1 MTMDAKTLDIVLGEK
16 YWSGKL
22 SIKEVTRTFQAHGWT
37 NFVDTD
43 YAKRKMLE
51 YSNQHPD
58 KIAVLLK
65 AGEELEPKCV
75 HPKNGEK
82 FTLEELQTFV
92 DGYIQILYINNGW
105 LMVVNEEGKLQ
116 GLPINDTATWLY
128 NQNLVFGFDYICG
141 DVLICHPQLI
151 D

>member
-1 MTMDAKTLDIVLGEK
+1 MDTKTLDIVLGEK
-16 YWSGKL
+16 YWSGEL
-22 SIKEVTRTFQAHGWT
+22 SIKEVARSFHAHGWT

-51 YSNQHPD
+51 YFNQHPD
-58 KIAVLLK
+58 EIAVLLK
-65 AGEELEPKCV
+65 TGEELEPKCV

-92 DGYIQILYINNGW
+92 GGYIQILYINNGW
-105 LMVVNEEGKLQ
+105 LMVVNEEGKLH
-116 GLPINDTATWLY
+116 GLPINRTATLLY
-128 NQNLVFGFDYICG
+128 NQYLVFGSDFICG
-141 DVLICHPQLI
+141 DVLICRPQLI